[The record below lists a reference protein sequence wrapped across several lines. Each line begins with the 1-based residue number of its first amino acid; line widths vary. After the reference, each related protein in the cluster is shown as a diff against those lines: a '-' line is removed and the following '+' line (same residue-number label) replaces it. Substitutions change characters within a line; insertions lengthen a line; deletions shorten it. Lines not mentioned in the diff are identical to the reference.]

1 MSFAKQTR
9 RKRIVQI
16 TSALSLLLCAQFGV
30 SSVARAACPSTELV
44 NCGSNCSWGYNAVSD
59 TYFPKTNT
67 IAVAQA
73 ASDATHA
80 CTSTLIEVQG
90 TVQITAAGYAD
101 YFFEFEVESGG
112 TVLFDG
118 NSDVSHDQKPVAPKK
133 CQISPPSCSLFILN
147 GNGFNGVDDYVI
159 VP

>member
-1 MSFAKQTR
+1 MA
-9 RKRIVQI
+9 V
-16 TSALSLLLCAQFGV
+16 
-30 SSVARAACPSTELV
+30 AACPSTELV
-44 NCGSNCSWGYNAVSD
+44 NCGSDCGWGYNANSD
-59 TYFPKTNT
+59 TYFPKSNT

-73 ASDATHA
+73 AATQTNA

-90 TVQITAAGYAD
+90 TVQITAAGYAN
-101 YFFEFEVESGG
+101 YFFEFNVESNG